1 MRVAVVGVALALL
14 VGGCTD
20 PTPSPTVAQEE
31 QEAASPSPSP
41 SRVIETKQTTAAATL
56 NNLTDT
62 FLMPNVPRKLERR
75 IERELITQRHVKTS
89 LVRFADATKDGK
101 GDVFLVVLEFEG
113 DLAQSIDFREAYE
126 QVIAERTGGTLRATE
141 VNDNQ
146 LQYLT
151 SPKTQGVLLWVG
163 ANVFVL
169 VAAEPDEHETSLL
182 RTATDI
188 AS

>member
-31 QEAASPSPSP
+31 QDAANPSPSP

-62 FLMPNVPRKLERR
+62 FLIPIPRKLERR

-89 LVRFADATKDGK
+89 LVRFADATRDGK
-101 GDVFLVVLEFEG
+101 GDVFLVVLECEG